1 MAQAS
6 QIFHALGN
14 VGTSVHYDPP
24 QSIDRLASSRFA
36 SGSET
41 SISTGGSFQVT
52 FDGIFALIIGD
63 AFSSQFSVS
72 LDSVKPFQ
80 ATSMSD
86 FQHTYAQW
94 YQSPTVSEGIH
105 SLNITNLGSN
115 NMAVNY
121 IAAAAGRNT
130 ALMNRTLLI
139 DETYPSIHY
148 GDGWNFDTN
157 SAFFQISSGV
167 SAMAFQNTT
176 HQTSSPGANFTFS
189 YTGGNIKVVG
199 FFLWN
204 QLGSFDLIATVDNQ
218 LPVSQTFDARADQ
231 NPENFIHQPNFLL
244 FSSEGL
250 QADNHTITL
259 SLARCDNQTLIIDH
273 ILYVSAF
280 NSLATMPDVTTLD
293 THPPMSSSPSNIT
306 LLPTIISASS
316 AVKKVSASSLAG
328 GIIGGIIFLLLVLF
342 LFLWK
347 SRARKH
353 QQADVSPAT
362 AMNEYSG
369 SKRYIERTHSFS
381 GSSITSYDQH
391 GEIMWEIRA
400 MREEIR
406 N

>member
-1 MAQAS
+1 ME
-6 QIFHALGN
+6 
-14 VGTSVHYDPP
+14 SV
-24 QSIDRLASSRFA
+24 
-36 SGSET
+36 
-41 SISTGGSFQVT
+41 
-52 FDGIFALIIGD
+52 
-63 AFSSQFSVS
+63 
-72 LDSVKPFQ
+72 
-80 ATSMSD
+80 
-86 FQHTYAQW
+86 
-94 YQSPTVSEGIH
+94 
-105 SLNITNLGSN
+105 TNS
-115 NMAVNY
+115 
-121 IAAAAGRNT
+121 AAGRNT
-130 ALMNRTLLI
+130 ALMDRTLLI
-139 DETYPSIHY
+139 DETHPSIHY
-148 GDGWNFDTN
+148 GGGWNFDTN
-157 SAFFQISSGV
+157 SAFFQVSSGV
-167 SAMAFQNTT
+167 SATAFQNTT
-176 HQTSSPGANFTFS
+176 HQTSSPEANFTFS
-189 YTGGNIKVVG
+189 YTGGNIRVVG

-306 LLPTIISASS
+306 LLSGIIL
-316 AVKKVSASSLAG
+316 VSASALAG

-369 SKRYIERTHSFS
+369 YKRYIERIHSFS
-381 GSSITSYDQH
+381 GSSITSYDQD